1 MTDVTSAPEPAAV
14 SWQELLDD
22 AVGRLTDAG
31 FDNAEQEAWWL
42 VQQAG
47 GFEASEVVVHLDELA
62 TLGTATYLHQLLD
75 RRLAGEPLQYILER
89 WDFRSMEIFVDD
101 RVLIPRP
108 ETEVLT
114 QMALEEC
121 RRLDAHVAVDLG
133 TGSGAIAVALVVEWA
148 GIEVWAT
155 DSSADAL
162 AVARINLAGL
172 GRLATD
178 VRVVE
183 GSWFDALPAE
193 LAGTVDV
200 VVTNP
205 PYVAESEVDDLPD
218 EVRLWEPIDALV
230 AGPTGLEDIAQI
242 VAEAPMWLAQPG
254 SLLVEIAPQQAGAVA
269 RMARSAG
276 FGSAAIWPDFAGRDR
291 ILLART

>member
-14 SWQELLDD
+14 TWQELLDD
-22 AVGRLTDAG
+22 AAGRLTDAG

-47 GFEASEVVVHLDELA
+47 GFEATEVVVHLDEPA

-75 RRLAGEPLQYILER
+75 RRLSGEPLQYVLER
-89 WDFRSMEIFVDD
+89 WAFRSMEIFVDD

-133 TGSGAIAVALVVEWA
+133 TGSGVIALALVVEWA

-162 AVARINLAGL
+162 AVARVNLAEL
-172 GRLATD
+172 GRLETD
-178 VRVVE
+178 VRLAE

-218 EVRLWEPIDALV
+218 EVRLWEPIEALV
-230 AGPTGLEDIAQI
+230 AGPTGLEDIEQI
-242 VAEAPMWLAQPG
+242 VAEAPLWLAQPG
-254 SLLVEIAPQQAGAVA
+254 SLLVEIAPQQAGAAV

-276 FGSAAIWPDFAGRDR
+276 FGSAVIWPDFAGRDR

>member
-1 MTDVTSAPEPAAV
+1 VTDVTSAPEPAAV
-14 SWQELLDD
+14 TWQELLDD
-22 AVGRLTDAG
+22 AAGRLTDAG
-31 FDNAEQEAWWL
+31 FGNAEQEAWWL

-47 GFEASEVVVHLDELA
+47 GFEATEVVVHLDEPA

-75 RRLAGEPLQYILER
+75 RRLAGEPLQYVLER
-89 WDFRSMEIFVDD
+89 WAFRSMEIFVDD

-133 TGSGAIAVALVVEWA
+133 TGSGVIALALVVEWA

-162 AVARINLAGL
+162 AVARVNIAEL
-172 GRLATD
+172 GRLETD
-178 VRVVE
+178 VRLVE

-218 EVRLWEPIDALV
+218 EVRLWEPIEALV
-230 AGPTGLEDIAQI
+230 AGPTGLEDIEQI
-242 VAEAPMWLAQPG
+242 VAEAPLWLAQPG
-254 SLLVEIAPQQAGAVA
+254 SLLVEIAPQQAGAAV

-276 FGSAAIWPDFAGRDR
+276 FSSAAIWPDFAGRDR

>member
-1 MTDVTSAPEPAAV
+1 MTSAPEP
-14 SWQELLDD
+14 D
-22 AVGRLTDAG
+22 AVTWRTLLGEASGRLADSG

-47 GFEASEVVVHLDELA
+47 GFEAADVVVHLDESA
-62 TLGTATYLHQLLD
+62 TVRTATYFHQMLD
-75 RRLAGEPLQYILER
+75 RRVAGEPLQYVLER
-89 WDFRSMEIFVDD
+89 WAFRSMEIFVDD

-108 ETEVLT
+108 ETEVLA

-133 TGSGAIAVALVVEWA
+133 TGSGAIALALIVEWA

-155 DSSADAL
+155 DTSADAL
-162 AVARINLAGL
+162 AVAQANLAGF

-178 VRVVE
+178 VRLVE

-205 PYVAESEVDDLPD
+205 PYVAESEVDDLAD
-218 EVRLWEPIDALV
+218 EVRRWEPIEALV
-230 AGPTGLEDIAQI
+230 AGPTGLEDIEQI
-242 VAEAPMWLAQPG
+242 VAEAPMWLARPG
-254 SLLVEIAPQQAGAVA
+254 SLLVEIAPHQAGAVA

-291 ILLART
+291 ILLARL

>member
-1 MTDVTSAPEPAAV
+1 VTEVTSAPEPAAV

-22 AVGRLTDAG
+22 AVRRLTDAG

-62 TLGTATYLHQLLD
+62 TFGTATYLRQLLD
-75 RRLAGEPLQYILER
+75 RRLAGEPLQYVLER
-89 WDFRSMEIFVDD
+89 WAFRSMEIFVDD

-133 TGSGAIAVALVVEWA
+133 TGSGVIAQALLVEWA

-162 AVARINLAGL
+162 AVAQINLAGL

-178 VRVVE
+178 VRLVE

-205 PYVAESEVDDLPD
+205 PYVSESEVDDLPD
-218 EVRLWEPIDALV
+218 EVRLWEPVEALV
-230 AGPTGLEDIAQI
+230 AGPTGLEDIEQI

-254 SLLVEIAPQQAGAVA
+254 SLLVEIAPQQAGAAV

-291 ILLART
+291 ILIART

>member
-1 MTDVTSAPEPAAV
+1 
-14 SWQELLDD
+14 
-22 AVGRLTDAG
+22 
-31 FDNAEQEAWWL
+31 
-42 VQQAG
+42 
-47 GFEASEVVVHLDELA
+47 VVHLDEPA

-75 RRLAGEPLQYILER
+75 RRLAGEPLQYVLER
-89 WDFRSMEIFVDD
+89 WAFRSMEIFVDD

-108 ETEVLT
+108 ETEVLA

-133 TGSGAIAVALVVEWA
+133 TGSGVIALALVVEWA

-162 AVARINLAGL
+162 AVARVNLAEL
-172 GRLATD
+172 GRLETD
-178 VRVVE
+178 VRLVE

-205 PYVAESEVDDLPD
+205 PYVAESELDDLPD
-218 EVRLWEPIDALV
+218 EVRRWEPIEALV
-230 AGPTGLEDIAQI
+230 AGPTGLEDIEQI

-254 SLLVEIAPQQAGAVA
+254 SLLVEIAPHQAGAVA

>member
-1 MTDVTSAPEPAAV
+1 VTDVTSAPEPAAV

>member
-1 MTDVTSAPEPAAV
+1 VTSAPEP
-14 SWQELLDD
+14 D
-22 AVGRLTDAG
+22 AVTWRTLLGEASGRLADAG
-31 FDNAEQEAWWL
+31 FENAEQEAWWL

-47 GFEASEVVVHLDELA
+47 GFEAADVVVHLDEPA
-62 TLGTATYLHQLLD
+62 TVRSATYFHQMLD
-75 RRLAGEPLQYILER
+75 RRVAGEPLQYVLER
-89 WDFRSMEIFVDD
+89 WAFRSMEIFVDE

-108 ETEVLT
+108 ETEVLA

-121 RRLDAHVAVDLG
+121 RRLDAHLAVDLG
-133 TGSGAIAVALVVEWA
+133 TGSGVIALALILEWA

-155 DSSADAL
+155 DTSADAL
-162 AVARINLAGL
+162 AVARANLAGM

-178 VRVVE
+178 VRLVE

-205 PYVAESEVDDLPD
+205 PYVAESELDDLPD
-218 EVRLWEPIDALV
+218 EVRRWEPIEALV
-230 AGPTGLEDIAQI
+230 AGPTGLEDIEQI
-242 VAEAPMWLAQPG
+242 VAEAPMWLAHPG
-254 SLLVEIAPQQAGAVA
+254 SLLMEIAPHQAGAVA

-276 FGSAAIWPDFAGRDR
+276 FGSAAIWPDFAGLDR
-291 ILLART
+291 ILLARL